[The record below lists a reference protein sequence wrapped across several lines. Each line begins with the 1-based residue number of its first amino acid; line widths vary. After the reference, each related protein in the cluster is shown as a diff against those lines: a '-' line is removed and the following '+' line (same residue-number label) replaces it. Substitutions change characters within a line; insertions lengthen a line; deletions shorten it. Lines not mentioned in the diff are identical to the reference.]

1 MIVQP
6 LNIKWRS
13 LPKNTTPSIQPF
25 INTPNYYPIMPKID
39 DKYYLLKELE
49 KEDGQSQRN
58 LANQLGF
65 SLGKINFLIKALV
78 EVGIIKIDNFAH
90 NKNKTQYSYI
100 LTPKGISEKVKI
112 TKAFIVRK
120 ETEYVKI
127 QLELEEAKKTMEE

>member
-1 MIVQP
+1 
-6 LNIKWRS
+6 
-13 LPKNTTPSIQPF
+13 
-25 INTPNYYPIMPKID
+25 MPELD

-49 KEDGQSQRN
+49 KENGQSQRN

-78 EVGIIKIDNFAH
+78 EVGVIKMDNFAH

-112 TKAFIVRK
+112 TKAFIQRK
-120 ETEYVKI
+120 EAEYEKI
-127 QLELEEAKKTMEE
+127 QLELEEAKKTILKH